1 MTEINRT
8 EYGKYGACVEITD
21 GVRSMLVTTDI
32 GPRVIF
38 FGMKGG
44 ANIMFE
50 DKNDDINKSGE
61 FFDKNLPGKGGWHI
75 YGGHRLWKSPEY
87 MDTYYPDNAPVA
99 VETLSDG
106 AVFTS
111 EPELTTKLRKSVKIT
126 MADDGTVTL
135 EHKITN
141 TGKEKTGKIALWA
154 LTVMDKGAKGE
165 FRLSSA
171 DTGFLPNRNLV
182 FWPYSDLTDDR
193 FFTDG
198 KKFTLDWKDRPPFK
212 LGARVDDGKLVI
224 RTKGLVFTKRF
235 GCVDGA
241 EYPDMQC
248 NAELY
253 TNELMFEVE
262 SLSPYTE
269 LAPGESAVHTEVW
282 TLDKE

>member
-1 MTEINRT
+1 
-8 EYGKYGACVEITD
+8 
-21 GVRSMLVTTDI
+21 
-32 GPRVIF
+32 
-38 FGMKGG
+38 MKGG

-198 KKFTLDWKDRPPFK
+198 KKVTLDWKDRPPFK

-269 LAPGESAVHTEVW
+269 LAPGESAVHSEVW